1 MKNSAAVPPAHVE
14 RGECMFDLLA
24 ERKKTDRIVRQVTTS
39 SLRFAGLMVLA
50 IMAIAGLSFVVLF
63 LRQ

>member
-1 MKNSAAVPPAHVE
+1 
-14 RGECMFDLLA
+14 MFDLLA